1 MENLVEVQKL
11 NREEFAAAAWT
22 TISEPGD
29 ELAGMLRLTLGAAKS
44 LELLIERASAAQVTK
59 LLKDSEHAE
68 LANARFGRL
77 PETIADGFERWLP
90 RLSKTEVENALKVA
104 AACKAT
110 FVSPD
115 REDWPSGLSDLG
127 LAMPAGLWVRGS
139 LDSITPSAAIVG
151 SRTATNYGAWVCA
164 EFVSTLADRSVAVVS
179 GGAFGIDAA
188 AHRAANALGVAN
200 LAVMAGG
207 VDRFYP
213 SSNSDLL
220 RDVAANGAVLSE
232 LPPGARPTR
241 WRFLQRNRLIA
252 ALGRATVVVEAGHRS
267 GAINTAN
274 HALALGRNVGA
285 VPGPINLSTSDGCH
299 RLIRDG
305 AAQLLAG
312 NSDLLELLG
321 LAHAENVEN
330 EPMGALELRALDALT
345 TRFQNQIK
353 LLEKAGLTSLELA
366 IALGALELS
375 GRAERDEH
383 GFWRKRLNL

>member
-1 MENLVEVQKL
+1 L
-11 NREEFAAAAWT
+11 
-22 TISEPGD
+22 
-29 ELAGMLRLTLGAAKS
+29 LRLTLGASKS
-44 LELLIERASAAQVTK
+44 LELLIERAPAVRISK
-59 LLKDSEHAE
+59 LLQDSEHAE
-68 LANARFGRL
+68 IAAARFGKL
-77 PETIADGFERWLP
+77 TVTIADGLERWMP

-104 AACKAT
+104 AACRAN
-110 FVSPD
+110 FVSP
-115 REDWPSGLSDLG
+115 EHEEWPSGLSDLG

-139 LDSITPSAAIVG
+139 LERIAPALAIVG
-151 SRTATNYGAWVCA
+151 SRTATSYGAWVCA
-164 EFVSTLADRSVAVVS
+164 EFVSALADRSVAVVS

-188 AHRAANALGVAN
+188 AHRAANAMGAPN
-200 LAVMAGG
+200 FAVMAGG

-213 SSNSDLL
+213 SSNNELL
-220 RDVAANGAVLSE
+220 REVTANGAVLAE

-274 HALALGRNVGA
+274 HALAIGRNVGA
-285 VPGPINLSTSDGCH
+285 VPGTINIATSEGCH
-299 RLIRDG
+299 RLIREG
-305 AAQLLAG
+305 TAQLVAS
-312 NSDLLELLG
+312 NADLFELIG
-321 LAHAENVEN
+321 LSRTDTFDE

-345 TRFQNQIK
+345 ARFQNQVK

>member
-1 MENLVEVQKL
+1 MVEVQEL
-11 NREEFAAAAWT
+11 SREDFASAAWT
-22 TISEPGD
+22 TVSEPGD
-29 ELAGMLRLTLGAAKS
+29 ELAGLLRLTLGASKS
-44 LELLIERASAAQVTK
+44 LELLIERAPAVRISK
-59 LLKDSEHAE
+59 LLQDSEHAE
-68 LANARFGRL
+68 IAAARFGKL
-77 PETIADGFERWLP
+77 TETIADGLERWMP

-104 AACKAT
+104 AACRAN
-110 FVSPD
+110 FVSP
-115 REDWPSGLSDLG
+115 EHEEWPSGLSDLG

-139 LDSITPSAAIVG
+139 LERIAPALAIVG
-151 SRTATNYGAWVCA
+151 SRTATSYGAWVCA
-164 EFVSTLADRSVAVVS
+164 EFVSALADRSVAVVS

-188 AHRAANALGVAN
+188 AHRAANTLGAPN
-200 LAVMAGG
+200 FAVMAGG

-213 SSNSDLL
+213 SSNTDLL
-220 RDVAANGAVLSE
+220 REVTANGAVIAE

-274 HALALGRNVGA
+274 HALAIGRNVGA
-285 VPGPINLSTSDGCH
+285 VPGTINIATSEGCH
-299 RLIRDG
+299 RLIREG
-305 AAQLLAG
+305 TAQLVA
-312 NSDLLELLG
+312 SKADLFELIG
-321 LAHAENVEN
+321 LSRTDTVDE

-345 TRFQNQIK
+345 ARFQNQVK